1 MRKTID
7 SLEFIGRNRAR
18 IAWTAGPSNETHADV
33 VDAYNENLLLY
44 SDLFDDASWGVTGT
58 PVITRG
64 SAQGP
69 YPLHREYAAY
79 TIEDDDIAS
88 IEALHQD
95 VVVPDDVV
103 ARVIALY
110 VEKTTGVPTNY
121 PSLSMSYSVGGVA
134 KVGASIIDTTNGT
147 LTDRAGFPPD
157 ASWIADAGTHWLV
170 VVQLNNNG
178 TGNTSLQF
186 RFHPAFN
193 ADGTGNPDVTAVG
206 SANIFRAMAAV
217 GAAAQEPQRTQALDG
232 SYTDVTLTT
241 GGLVPR
247 AWIGAGVTI
256 GGTDYGIVLDNGEDW
271 IRVGGDATVEGA
283 AAAVVLTAPAKVAL
297 AYVNG
302 ISVLSVPLDT
312 DDEEMEFSVPDAFTV
327 ELHELP
333 LAEAS
338 RPNEIPYEVRPFIMW
353 SAVVDATKYLI
364 YRMAPDDSE
373 DARYQVEPDNDDVQ
387 LYEVQALSNLV
398 ADGEGWNWFRVE
410 AKTLEGR
417 ISARTLW
424 PYHVPATP
432 ARPTNAIAAGTSPNI
447 VVTLTT

>member
-1 MRKTID
+1 MRRTID
-7 SLEFIGRNRAR
+7 SVEFVSRNRAR
-18 IAWTAGPSNETHADV
+18 ITWTAGPSGESHADV
-33 VDAYNENLLLY
+33 VDAYNENILLD
-44 SDLFDDASWGVTGT
+44 SDIFDSGNWGVTGT
-58 PVITRG
+58 PVITQG

-79 TIEDDDIAS
+79 TIEDDDAAS

-95 VVVPDDVV
+95 VVVANDLIS
-103 ARVIALY
+103 RIIALF

-121 PSLSMSYSVGGVA
+121 PSLSASYSVGGAA

-157 ASWIADAGTHWLV
+157 ASWIVDAGTHWLV
-170 VVQLNNNG
+170 VVRLDNNG

-193 ADGTGNPDVTAVG
+193 ADGTGNPDVAAVG
-206 SANIFRAMAAV
+206 SANIFRAIAAIGV
-217 GAAAQEPQRTQALDG
+217 AAQEPQRTQALDG
-232 SYTDVTLTT
+232 SYTNVTLTT
-241 GGLVPR
+241 GGLTPR
-247 AWIGAGVTI
+247 DWIGATATI

-271 IRVGGDATVEGA
+271 VRVGGDATVEGA
-283 AAAVVLTAPAKVAL
+283 AASVVLTAPAKIAQV
-297 AYVNG
+297 YVNG
-302 ISVLSVPLDT
+302 FPAQTGPVDT
-312 DDEEMEFSVPDAFTV
+312 DDEEMEFPVPNAFTM

-338 RPNEIPYEVRPFIMW
+338 GPNELPYEVYPFIMW
-353 SAVVDATKYLI
+353 GEIAAATKYLI
-364 YRMAPDDSE
+364 YRRAPSATE
-373 DARYQVEPDNDDVQ
+373 DTYYQIEQDNDDVK
-387 LYEVQALSNLV
+387 LYEVRSRSNMV
-398 ADGEGWNWFRVE
+398 AEGEGWNWFRVE
-410 AKTLEGR
+410 AKALAGR
-417 ISARTLW
+417 ISVRALW